1 MAVGLGPLPTLHPVA
16 GFELGIASAGIKRPG
31 RKDVVVMR
39 CAEGSTVAG
48 VFTLNAFCAA
58 PVILAKQRVA
68 GNIRYLLTN
77 TGNANAGTGEP
88 GLVAAAR
95 TCAKLAQLTGV
106 DASQVLPY
114 STGVIGEPLPVEK
127 IEGALQAA
135 LDDLSV
141 DNWAAAATGI
151 MTTDTLPKGASR
163 QFVHE
168 GVTVTVT
175 GISKGAG
182 MIRPNMATMLGYI
195 ATDAKV
201 SRDVLHSLIL
211 DGANKSFN
219 RITIDGDTSTNDCCM
234 LIATGQANL
243 PEITSASGP
252 LFAAL
257 KQAVFEVC
265 MDVAQAIVRD
275 GEGATKFVTVEVNGG
290 GNHQECLDVGYTVA
304 HSPLIKTALFASDP
318 NWGRILAAVGRAG
331 VPDLDVSKID
341 VFLGDV
347 CIASR
352 GARAET
358 YTEAQG
364 LAVMQQEEITIR
376 IELGRGECNTVI
388 LSLGGMFFGLLLGF
402 GLALMR
408 LSRFKL
414 VSWLARVYVSFFR
427 GTPLLVQLFL
437 IYYGLP
443 QVGIELEPIPAAMIG
458 FSLNMAAY
466 ACEILRAA
474 IGSIERGQWEA
485 AASIGMTRAQTL
497 RRAILPQA
505 MRTALPPLG
514 NSFISL
520 VKDTALA
527 ATIQVPELFRQ
538 AQLVSA
544 RTFEIFTMYLSAAL
558 IYWILAS
565 LLAHLQN
572 RLEDRVNRHDLES

>member
-1 MAVGLGPLPTLHPVA
+1 MAVQTTSYLRSAFMAVGLGPLPTLHPVA

-58 PVILAKQRVA
+58 PVILAKQRVLFLMHTVPTD
-68 GNIRYLLTN
+68 ID
-77 TGNANAGTGEP
+77 TGY
-88 GLVAAAR
+88 AAPCQPDALAVWR
-95 TCAKLAQLTGV
+95 TCARLAELTGV
-106 DASQVLPY
+106 DAGQVLPY

-141 DNWAAAATGI
+141 NNWEAAATGI

-163 QFVHE
+163 QFEHD
-168 GVTVTVT
+168 GVTITVT

-201 SRDVLHSLIL
+201 AREVLQNLLL

-234 LIATGQANL
+234 LIATGQAAL
-243 PEITSASGP
+243 PEITEASGE
-252 LFAAL
+252 LFAKL

-341 VFLGDV
+341 VFLGEV

-352 GARAET
+352 GARAST

-364 LAVMQQEEITIR
+364 AAVMQQAEITIR
-376 IELGRGECNTVI
+376 IELGRGDCSETI
-388 LSLGGMFFGLLLGF
+388 WTTDLSHE
-402 GLALMR
+402 
-408 LSRFKL
+408 
-414 VSWLARVYVSFFR
+414 YVK
-427 GTPLLVQLFL
+427 
-437 IYYGLP
+437 INAEY
-443 QVGIELEPIPAAMIG
+443 
-458 FSLNMAAY
+458 
-466 ACEILRAA
+466 
-474 IGSIERGQWEA
+474 
-485 AASIGMTRAQTL
+485 
-497 RRAILPQA
+497 
-505 MRTALPPLG
+505 RT
-514 NSFISL
+514 
-520 VKDTALA
+520 
-527 ATIQVPELFRQ
+527 
-538 AQLVSA
+538 
-544 RTFEIFTMYLSAAL
+544 
-558 IYWILAS
+558 
-565 LLAHLQN
+565 
-572 RLEDRVNRHDLES
+572 

>member
-1 MAVGLGPLPTLHPVA
+1 MAVGLGPLPTLHPVP

-39 CAEGSTVAG
+39 CAEGSSVAG

-58 PVILAKQRVA
+58 PVIVAKQRVQ
-68 GNIRYLLTN
+68 GTVRYLLTN

-88 GLVAAAR
+88 GLAAAER
-95 TCAKLAQLTGV
+95 TCAKLAEITGV
-106 DASQVLPY
+106 EASAVLPF

-163 QFVHE
+163 QFVLD

-195 ATDAKV
+195 ATDAQV
-201 SRDVLHSLIL
+201 APSVLQDLIR

-234 LIATGQANL
+234 LIATGQADL
-243 PEITSASGP
+243 PAVTEAKGP
-252 LFAAL
+252 LFEAL
-257 KQAVFEVC
+257 KKAVFEVC

-331 VPDLDVSKID
+331 VPNLDVSKID

-347 CIASR
+347 CIASK
-352 GARAET
+352 GARAST
-358 YTEAQG
+358 YTEERG
-364 LAVMQQEEITIR
+364 SLVMAQEEITIR
-376 IELGRGECNTVI
+376 IELGRGDCSETI
-388 LSLGGMFFGLLLGF
+388 WTTDLSHE
-402 GLALMR
+402 
-408 LSRFKL
+408 
-414 VSWLARVYVSFFR
+414 YVK
-427 GTPLLVQLFL
+427 
-437 IYYGLP
+437 INAEY
-443 QVGIELEPIPAAMIG
+443 
-458 FSLNMAAY
+458 
-466 ACEILRAA
+466 
-474 IGSIERGQWEA
+474 
-485 AASIGMTRAQTL
+485 
-497 RRAILPQA
+497 
-505 MRTALPPLG
+505 RT
-514 NSFISL
+514 
-520 VKDTALA
+520 
-527 ATIQVPELFRQ
+527 
-538 AQLVSA
+538 
-544 RTFEIFTMYLSAAL
+544 
-558 IYWILAS
+558 
-565 LLAHLQN
+565 
-572 RLEDRVNRHDLES
+572 